1 MRLKTLSEGYRLQ
14 DKLYRLKGQWNYCSL
29 TKFR

>member
-14 DKLYRLKGQWNYCSL
+14 DKPYHLK
-29 TKFR
+29 